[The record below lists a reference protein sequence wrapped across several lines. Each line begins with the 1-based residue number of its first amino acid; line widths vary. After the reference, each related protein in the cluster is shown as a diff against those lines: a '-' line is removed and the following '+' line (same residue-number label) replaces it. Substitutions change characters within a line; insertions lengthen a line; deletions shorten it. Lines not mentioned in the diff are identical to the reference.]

1 MEEANKNIELNN
13 TDKKLHIS
21 DVMCSLPVSVV
32 KDLIKAYWWKSSDM
46 QNSQGI
52 PKQIQIMLDEV
63 KRVTGEEFDWW
74 ENGTW

>member
-1 MEEANKNIELNN
+1 MNKDNNN

-32 KDLIKAYWWKSSDM
+32 KDLIKAYWWNSSEM
-46 QNSQGI
+46 ETSQGI